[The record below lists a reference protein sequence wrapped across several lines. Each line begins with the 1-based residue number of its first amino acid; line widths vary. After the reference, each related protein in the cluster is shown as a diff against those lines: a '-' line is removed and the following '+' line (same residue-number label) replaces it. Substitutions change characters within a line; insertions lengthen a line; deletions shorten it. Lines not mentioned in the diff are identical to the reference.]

1 MSAVETPPPP
11 APGIQQRRCPRC
23 GAALTGEQEW
33 CLECGAGVGATV
45 AGAPAWRGPVAL
57 VAVLLAVA
65 AIALVLAL
73 VELAGDPEQ
82 VTPQAAAPTPAPT
95 AAATVTPDSTTITP
109 DPAATIPPASDDGTG
124 TTTPEIAEWPAGK
137 DAWTIVL
144 ESSSTE
150 AAATARA
157 QELIGQGVPV
167 GLLNSDEYPSL
178 EPGRWVV
185 FSGQYDAQRAA
196 DQGLTDLSDQVEGAY
211 VRRVSPTAESGAAT
225 PSETTTPDPTP

>member
-1 MSAVETPPPP
+1 VSAVETPPPPEHPP

-45 AGAPAWRGPVAL
+45 ARPPGWRGPVAL
-57 VAVLLAVA
+57 VAVLLGVA

-73 VELAGDPEQ
+73 VELAGDAEQ
-82 VTPQAAAPTPAPT
+82 VEPQQAAAPTPT
-95 AAATVTPDSTTITP
+95 AVATATPDSSTITP
-109 DPAATIPPASDDGTG
+109 EPEATIPPASDDGTG
-124 TTTPEIAEWPAGK
+124 TTSPEIADWPAGK

-150 AAATARA
+150 AAATTRA
-157 QELIGQGVPV
+157 QELIEQGVPV
-167 GLLNSDEYPSL
+167 GLLSSDEYPSL

-185 FSGQYDAQRAA
+185 FSGQYDSQRAA
-196 DQGLTDLSDQVEGAY
+196 DQGLTDISDRVEGAY
-211 VRRVSPTAESGAAT
+211 VRRVSPTSEGSES
-225 PSETTTPDPTP
+225 PTTP